1 MENIGNVI
9 TSAIAGGRISTPKFR
24 EASRQAEEFK
34 GLPQGVTRFDLL
46 KLVKHAGSE
55 VGFTDRMIRLLEHYL
70 LFTKDQDWK
79 EGARPIV
86 YQSQCKTALDFGV
99 SERQIQKLEGALFNV
114 GALTWKDSGNY
125 RRYGVRDEETGEI
138 LYAYGVDLSP
148 LASLYPVL
156 QKALHDKTVRSA
168 SWMEL
173 KRRISFYR
181 ARIRTTLAEYAMHE
195 SLHAEIKNVADKYT
209 MLAAEHIRTYMSLE
223 KLTDLCRQHESLY
236 EQVLEAVNSV
246 SPIEENC
253 GLLQESSSKDVPE
266 FAHSQ
271 TTNQPLSD
279 KSDTRSPEDTGFRGS
294 VIRPPVIIGKAGAY
308 VRAEEPPIPEASE
321 KLANISWK
329 QVLNAASD
337 RFQLYL
343 HRGYGNRPRPI
354 NWSDVID
361 AAYTVRAELGIS
373 KSAWVEACNV
383 LGQGG
388 AAICIM
394 VIDQKA
400 QDEKAPIRNPGGYL
414 RGMVKKAKEG
424 KLNLH
429 GSVFGLLKRGEG
441 ELNA

>member
-1 MENIGNVI
+1 MPP
-9 TSAIAGGRISTPKFR
+9 TSGGRISTPKFR

-34 GLPQGVTRFDLL
+34 GLPQGVTKFDLL

-55 VGFTDRMIRLLEHYL
+55 LGFTDRMIRLLEHYL

-86 YQSQCKTALDFGV
+86 YQSQYKTALDFGV

-114 GALTWKDSGNY
+114 GALTWHDSGNY
-125 RRYGVRDEETGEI
+125 RRFGVRDEDTGEI

-148 LASLYPVL
+148 LASLYTVL
-156 QKALHDKTVRSA
+156 QKTLHEKQTRDS
-168 SWMEL
+168 SWMEQ

-181 ARIRTTLAEYAMHE
+181 ARIRTTLAEFAMH
-195 SLHAEIKNVADKYT
+195 AELQAQIMDATAQYDAIAVP
-209 MLAAEHIRTYMSLE
+209 IRTYMPL
-223 KLTDLCRQHESLY
+223 KTLLDICRQHESLY
-236 EQVLEAVNSV
+236 ERVLEAIDGV
-246 SPIEENC
+246 SPIEQGC
-253 GLLQESSSKDVPE
+253 ALSPESSSTDVQKD
-266 FAHSQ
+266 AYSQ
-271 TTNQPLSD
+271 TTNQPSSD
-279 KSDTRSPEDTGFRGS
+279 KSDTRSPKDNGFRGS
-294 VIRPPVIIGKAGAY
+294 VIRPPVITGNIGAKGK
-308 VRAEEPPIPEASE
+308 VEEPPIPEVSE

-361 AAYTVRAELGIS
+361 AAYTVRGELGIS
-373 KSAWVEACNV
+373 KSAWIEACNV

-400 QDEKAPIRNPGGYL
+400 QDEAAPIRNPGGYL